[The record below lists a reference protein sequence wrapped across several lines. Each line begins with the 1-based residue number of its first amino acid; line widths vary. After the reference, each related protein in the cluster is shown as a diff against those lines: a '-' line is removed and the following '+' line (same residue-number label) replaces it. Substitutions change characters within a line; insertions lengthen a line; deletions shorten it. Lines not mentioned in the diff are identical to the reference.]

1 MTDKSKEE
9 KRRMFFDMQEHPE
22 HYTDEQ
28 LEQLLADE
36 EIKSFFHDLAMA
48 RMAGRKAYPQEVD
61 VDEAWERFSKSHGVS
76 HGRRRMKIAAS
87 IIGVVFVSGVAW
99 ATAVHNG
106 WIGTSASEEPEVSPS
121 TMQVAASATLDRD
134 SLKVSTQEKKDST
147 DLKPVVFDN
156 AELGDILSQIS
167 AFYQVK
173 VEYANTDTRH
183 IRLFFN
189 WDKTKTLEQNLMILN
204 AFERIQIT
212 CKDGV
217 LNVE

>member
-48 RMAGRKAYPQEVD
+48 RMAGRKANPQEVD

-87 IIGVVFVSGVAW
+87 IIGIVFASGVAW
-99 ATAVHNG
+99 AAAVHNG